1 MSSDQIQ
8 ENKKY
13 RDLVNTA
20 RELFFKHGTKR
31 VTIEEI
37 CEKADVSKMT
47 FYKYFHNKYDLALTV
62 LKEINDKWLREQ
74 DEIINKNIPFIEK
87 IREVLNYKIRIS
99 EELEDIFL
107 DELWGEIE
115 DFSNFFTTMHE
126 EAYQFFDRFIKLG
139 QDEGVI
145 RKNLKP
151 EMIIYLSDIL
161 RDMLNSERMKS
172 ISQDPHERLDV
183 ILNFFFY
190 GIIDTNI
197 QKKGTGR
204 EE

>member
-1 MSSDQIQ
+1 MGGEQFQD
-8 ENKKY
+8 NKKY

-37 CEKADVSKMT
+37 CSKADVSKMT
-47 FYKYFHNKYDLALTV
+47 FYKYFHNKYDLAFAI
-62 LKEINDKWLREQ
+62 LKEVTDTWLREQ
-74 DEIINKNIPFIEK
+74 SEIINKDIPFIEK
-87 IREVLNYKIRIS
+87 MKEVLNYKIRIS
-99 EELEDIFL
+99 EELDDIFL
-107 DELWGEIE
+107 EELWEEVE
-115 DFSNFFTTMHE
+115 DFSNFFITMRDE
-126 EAYQFFDRFIKLG
+126 SFQLFDRFIKQG

-151 EMIIYLSDIL
+151 EMILYLSDML

-172 ISQDPHERLDV
+172 ISQDPHERLDI

-190 GIIDTNI
+190 GIIDTNR
-197 QKKGTGR
+197 QKTAAAN
-204 EE
+204 